1 MTSFYDLERH
11 ADATALIANDGEL
24 VSYAALARAAEQIA
38 EHVAPRSLVV
48 QLCDNQPASIAGYL
62 GFLRRGAV
70 PLLVD
75 GASRIASLGPLLEA
89 YRPRYVYL
97 PEASPDPIAGC
108 TTLYAHDGYR
118 LVDTPWAID
127 YALHDQL
134 ALLLTT
140 SGSTGSPKLVRLS
153 RDNLDANAD
162 SIAQYLEIASSDRA
176 ITTLPMSY
184 SYGLSIIHSHLLRG
198 AAIIVTRA
206 TMMERAFWDAFK
218 THAATTFGGVPYAYE
233 MLKKLRFARMN
244 LPSLRYLTQAGGKL
258 GDELA
263 AELAATCHDKGIRC
277 FVMYGQTEAT
287 ARMAYLPWQHARAK
301 AGSVGIAIPGGR
313 LWLEDGAGH
322 EVEGAGVTG
331 ELVYA
336 GANVSLGYASDR
348 HDLGKGDDNRGV
360 LRTGDIARRDADG
373 FYYIVGRQKRFLK
386 IFGNRVNLDEV
397 EQLVRAA
404 GYDCACGGADDRLV
418 VYVTQEVEL
427 APVRTLVTER
437 TGINVQGLAVVRIER
452 IPRNESGKVLHSELP

>member
-11 ADATALIANDGEL
+11 GDATALIANDGGL
-24 VSYAALARAAEQIA
+24 VSYAALARAADMIG
-38 EHVAPRSLVV
+38 EHVAPRTLVV
-48 QLCDNQPASIAGYL
+48 QLCENQAASVAGYL

-75 GASRIASLGPLLEA
+75 GASRSASLGALLDA
-89 YRPRYVYL
+89 YRPRYLYV

-108 TTLYAHDGYR
+108 IPRYAHDGYR
-118 LVDTPWAID
+118 LVETPSAID

-153 RDNLDANAD
+153 RENIDANAEA
-162 SIAQYLEIASSDRA
+162 IAQYLEIATSDRA

-198 AAIIVTRA
+198 AAIIVTSA

-233 MLKKLRFARMN
+233 MLKKLRFGRMN
-244 LPSLRYLTQAGGKL
+244 LPSLKYVTQAGGKL

-263 AELAATCHDKGIRC
+263 AELAATCHDKGVRC

-287 ARMAYLPWQHARAK
+287 ARMAYLPWQDARAK

-313 LWLEDGAGH
+313 LWLEDGAGR
-322 EVEGAGVTG
+322 EVEGAGVAG

-348 HDLGKGDDNRGV
+348 HDLGKGNDNRGV
-360 LRTGDIARRDADG
+360 LRTGDVAKRDADG
-373 FYYIVGRQKRFLK
+373 FYYIVGRKKRFLK

-404 GYDCACGGADDRLV
+404 GFDCACGGADDRLV
-418 VYVTQEVEL
+418 VYVTQEAEL

-452 IPRNESGKVLHSELP
+452 IPRNESGKVQHSELP